1 MPRAWCTELWLPRPA
16 SDLFAFLSDAS
27 NLDSLTPP
35 WLRIRILTP
44 GPIAMGPGT
53 LIDYE
58 LRLHGLPLRWR
69 TEITGWE
76 PPHRFT
82 ERQAR
87 GPFSS
92 WEQEHHFA
100 ARGGGTLVQERIEY
114 RVLGGALIDGLLV
127 APEMA
132 RIYSFRAVCLEKLF
146 GRDAGS
152 SDGHE
157 RGAS

>member
-1 MPRAWCTELWLPRPA
+1 MSHAWCTEVWLPRPA
-16 SDLFAFLSDAS
+16 SDLFAFLSDPS

-35 WLRIRILTP
+35 WLRVRILNP

-58 LRLHGLPLRWR
+58 LRLRGLPLRWR

-87 GPFSS
+87 GPFTSC
-92 WEQEHHFA
+92 EQEHRFV
-100 ARGGGTLVQERIEY
+100 ARDGGTLVRDRIEY
-114 RVLGGALIDGLLV
+114 RVLGGALTGRLV
-127 APEMA
+127 VVPEFA
-132 RIYSFRAVCLEKLF
+132 RIYSFRAARLEELF
-146 GRDAGS
+146 GRETVPAAG
-152 SDGHE
+152 
-157 RGAS
+157 RLRPR